1 MATAIKMDRCCY
13 DAENTTIDS
22 GTNCYNGTPSI
33 CSRPLHSNADCS
45 NKQQKQRKRRRNR
58 LSSSSSS
65 SSVGVRVAKMKI
77 WKVIM
82 RHGGRSFKNQKQQ
95 QQNIQKKKKTRPSL
109 LVLVKKKKTKTKKTD
124 TSSLS
129 KQKNNSI
136 KKKCLR
142 LVDNQLFW
150 IIPKKKKRL
159 SSTATVTTTLS
170 SSSSTTTAPSSVS
183 PSLNNGNNHSRI
195 LDIGE
200 EWKNMLPNLL
210 AAMDARSSAAGA
222 GGEDIFATNNDDDI
236 DDDNYFVDSDSDD
249 GEQKDI
255 DDDDDEGREI
265 LLETMNVSDFEIDIS
280 ADADAADIILVNK
293 FMKNRSSSKVSKT
306 NTAPS
311 QKTAHNILI
320 QLLMNPSSNSLNM
333 QFFAVF
339 VLCILVILVFVMKH
353 PLLIQ

>member
-1 MATAIKMDRCCY
+1 
-13 DAENTTIDS
+13 
-22 GTNCYNGTPSI
+22 
-33 CSRPLHSNADCS
+33 
-45 NKQQKQRKRRRNR
+45 
-58 LSSSSSS
+58 
-65 SSVGVRVAKMKI
+65 
-77 WKVIM
+77 
-82 RHGGRSFKNQKQQ
+82 
-95 QQNIQKKKKTRPSL
+95 
-109 LVLVKKKKTKTKKTD
+109 
-124 TSSLS
+124 
-129 KQKNNSI
+129 
-136 KKKCLR
+136 
-142 LVDNQLFW
+142 
-150 IIPKKKKRL
+150 
-159 SSTATVTTTLS
+159 
-170 SSSSTTTAPSSVS
+170 
-183 PSLNNGNNHSRI
+183 
-195 LDIGE
+195 
-200 EWKNMLPNLL
+200 MLPNLL

-236 DDDNYFVDSDSDD
+236 DDDDYFVDSDSDD